1 MNKLLITWMA
11 ILLTSIANGQD
22 FTGVYSFNKGLNKPN
37 GILYFMQFAPDSA
50 FLYLSTTSGNPDF
63 LSTDIKGMVKIDSSI
78 TYIKQAAACRLELT
92 LLKTSII
99 VKQDTGCQYEYTTA
113 GTYKKTSHVIKR
125 SPTMVINYTE
135 KPARAKQDSLEVFV
149 APSLQ
154 AKSKVILCKEN
165 DIKIIDEFNA
175 FFLIEHK
182 KYKTEFMWVQKKNLL
197 IPKK

>member
-11 ILLTSIANGQD
+11 ILLTYIANGQD
-22 FTGVYSFNKGLNKPN
+22 FSGVYNYNKGLNKPN
-37 GILYFMQFAPDSA
+37 GTLYLMQFSSDSA
-50 FLYLSTTSGNPDF
+50 FFYLSTLSGNPEF
-63 LSTDIKGMVKIDSSI
+63 LSTDIKGMLRIDSS
-78 TYIKQAAACRLELT
+78 TSYIKQASACRLELT
-92 LLKTSII
+92 LLKNSIV
-99 VKQDTGCQYEYTTA
+99 VKQDTGCTYEYTTA
-113 GTYKKTSHVIKR
+113 GTYKKTGAGLKR

-135 KPARAKQDSLEVFV
+135 KPARAKQDSLEVFL
-149 APSLQ
+149 APSLK